1 MLLLKFSY
9 IGWMFE
15 SYSIQPGKKTVE
27 GSIIDVLKKFNIAE
41 KIMSSSRTDRG
52 VSALGNV
59 IGIKTD
65 QRAEKIAGILNSNLH
80 GIYFHSYAI
89 VDDNFNPRWAKK
101 RWYRYF
107 WPYSKQNINE
117 IREKSKYLLGE
128 HDFSGFSRMDGRNPV
143 RKIYEIDVNVENN
156 IIVFDIIGESFLWNM
171 VRRIV
176 GYLLFESEKNL
187 GKFTAPAQFLI
198 LMDVEYD
205 FPFIKINKRIK
216 NLDRKMVENYVY
228 YFIYRTLLEIQ
239 RG

>member
-27 GSIIDVLKKFNIAE
+27 GSIINVLKKFNISD
-41 KIMSSSRTDRG
+41 KILSSSRTDRN

-59 IGIKTD
+59 IGIKTN
-65 QRAEKIAGILNSNLH
+65 QRPEKIAGILNSNLQ
-80 GIYFHSYAI
+80 GIYSHSYAI
-89 VDDNFNPRWAKK
+89 VEDDFNPRWAKK

-107 WPYSKQNINE
+107 WPYNGENINE
-117 IREKSKYLLGE
+117 IREKSKYLIGE

-143 RKIYEIDVNVENN
+143 RKIYEIDVKVENN
-156 IIVFDIIGESFLWNM
+156 MIVFDMIGESFLWNM

-176 GYLLFESEKNL
+176 GYLLFESEKNIS
-187 GKFTAPAQFLI
+187 KFTVPAQFLI

-205 FPFIKINKRIK
+205 FPFIKINKKIK
-216 NLDRKMVENYVY
+216 NLERKMIENYVY